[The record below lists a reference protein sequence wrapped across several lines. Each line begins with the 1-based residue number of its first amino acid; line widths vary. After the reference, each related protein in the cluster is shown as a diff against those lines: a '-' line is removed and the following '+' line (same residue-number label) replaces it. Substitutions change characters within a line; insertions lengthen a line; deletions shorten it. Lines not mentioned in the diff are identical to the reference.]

1 MEKLQKLQ
9 HLLDFVVW
17 LVKTIAQI
25 VFWLL
30 VLWLLVSRWVE
41 INQLPIEVHLY
52 YIIFLCFD
60 VSQCSDDADTRAQ
73 SCQHGGQ
80 VQ

>member
-17 LVKTIAQI
+17 LVRTVAQI

-30 VLWLLVSRWVE
+30 VLLLLVSRWVE
-41 INQLPIEVHLY
+41 INQLPIETLFE
-52 YIIFLCFD
+52 IIGFFLELF
-60 VSQCSDDADTRAQ
+60 
-73 SCQHGGQ
+73 
-80 VQ
+80 

>member
-41 INQLPIEVHLY
+41 INQLPIETLFEIVGF
-52 YIIFLCFD
+52 FLELL
-60 VSQCSDDADTRAQ
+60 
-73 SCQHGGQ
+73 
-80 VQ
+80 

>member
-17 LVKTIAQI
+17 LVRTVAQI

-41 INQLPIEVHLY
+41 INQLPIETLFE
-52 YIIFLCFD
+52 IIGFFLELF
-60 VSQCSDDADTRAQ
+60 
-73 SCQHGGQ
+73 
-80 VQ
+80 

>member
-17 LVKTIAQI
+17 LVKTITQI

-41 INQLPIEVHLY
+41 INQLPIETLFEIVGF
-52 YIIFLCFD
+52 FLELL
-60 VSQCSDDADTRAQ
+60 
-73 SCQHGGQ
+73 
-80 VQ
+80 

>member
-17 LVKTIAQI
+17 LVKTVAQI

-41 INQLPIEVHLY
+41 INQLPIETLFEIVGF
-52 YIIFLCFD
+52 FLELF
-60 VSQCSDDADTRAQ
+60 
-73 SCQHGGQ
+73 
-80 VQ
+80 

>member
-9 HLLDFVVW
+9 QLLDFVVW

-41 INQLPIEVHLY
+41 INQLPIETLFEIVGF
-52 YIIFLCFD
+52 FLELL
-60 VSQCSDDADTRAQ
+60 
-73 SCQHGGQ
+73 
-80 VQ
+80 

>member
-17 LVKTIAQI
+17 LVKTITQI

-41 INQLPIEVHLY
+41 INQLPIETLFE
-52 YIIFLCFD
+52 IIGFFLELF
-60 VSQCSDDADTRAQ
+60 
-73 SCQHGGQ
+73 
-80 VQ
+80 

>member
-9 HLLDFVVW
+9 HRLDFVVW
-17 LVKTIAQI
+17 LVKTITKI

-41 INQLPIEVHLY
+41 INQLPIETLFEIVGF
-52 YIIFLCFD
+52 FLELL
-60 VSQCSDDADTRAQ
+60 
-73 SCQHGGQ
+73 
-80 VQ
+80 